1 MIAVFLI
8 GAAIVLLLHGFL
20 YRRSWFRNLSV
31 QVHFSRP
38 HICAREVLEL
48 TEIIEN
54 RKKLALPIVE
64 IGFRVPRG
72 LHFEDAE
79 NTLVS
84 DYVYKRD
91 IFAVSGMER
100 IVRRYHVTAQ
110 KRGFYSVSQLT
121 CHVPSRLFS
130 RIYMMDRSEQ
140 EEEAGLYVYAA
151 NVDCSMLMRSVEVIL
166 GEREISRRL
175 YEDPFVFS
183 SIRPYTM
190 QDPMKAI
197 NWKATA
203 KTGELMV
210 NTYASSA
217 AVRTKIFLDVSADPG
232 TPFSDSLRELAIAT
246 AASVIRRL
254 VKEQRDAELV
264 VNCSA
269 GAMTAG
275 MSAGARADAVQAA
288 GSKAGSAKGTG
299 IRTSAAQAARAGTG
313 SARAVGAGFAKGA
326 GVRTG
331 AAQTALPSPCVRFV
345 SCMGAEKLTAV
356 EEFLTTDFDEAPLLS
371 FTEILQSEVCFSAQ
385 SATRSS
391 VRSDGN
397 SSMRK
402 EGTLSVQREPGQNAS
417 HGAGDVFYIFLTYA
431 DSPSLRRQIHDLL
444 GPQAGGVLAVPSRTA
459 DQRRAEWDRNLYIL
473 PVYETGV

>member
-275 MSAGARADAVQAA
+275 MSAGARADAVQA
-288 GSKAGSAKGTG
+288 S
-299 IRTSAAQAARAGTG
+299 
-313 SARAVGAGFAKGA
+313 
-326 GVRTG
+326 
-331 AAQTALPSPCVRFV
+331 LPSPCVRFV

-402 EGTLSVQREPGQNAS
+402 EGTHSVQREPGQNAS

-431 DSPSLRRQIHDLL
+431 DSPSLRRQLHDLL

-459 DQRRAEWDRNLYIL
+459 DRRRAEWERNLYIL

>member
-275 MSAGARADAVQAA
+275 MSAGARA
-288 GSKAGSAKGTG
+288 
-299 IRTSAAQAARAGTG
+299 
-313 SARAVGAGFAKGA
+313 
-326 GVRTG
+326 G
-331 AAQTALPSPCVRFV
+331 AAQTALPSACVRFV

-402 EGTLSVQREPGQNAS
+402 EGTHSVQREPGQNAS

-459 DQRRAEWDRNLYIL
+459 DRRRAEWERNLYIL

>member
-275 MSAGARADAVQAA
+275 MSAGARADAVQ
-288 GSKAGSAKGTG
+288 
-299 IRTSAAQAARAGTG
+299 
-313 SARAVGAGFAKGA
+313 
-326 GVRTG
+326 
-331 AAQTALPSPCVRFV
+331 TALPSPCVRFV

-402 EGTLSVQREPGQNAS
+402 EGTHSVQREPGQNAS

-459 DQRRAEWDRNLYIL
+459 DRRRAEWERNLYIL

>member
-269 GAMTAG
+269 
-275 MSAGARADAVQAA
+275 SA
-288 GSKAGSAKGTG
+288 
-299 IRTSAAQAARAGTG
+299 
-313 SARAVGAGFAKGA
+313 
-326 GVRTG
+326 
-331 AAQTALPSPCVRFV
+331 
-345 SCMGAEKLTAV
+345 
-356 EEFLTTDFDEAPLLS
+356 TDFDEAPLLS

-402 EGTLSVQREPGQNAS
+402 EGTHSVQREPGQNAS

-459 DQRRAEWDRNLYIL
+459 DRRRAEWERNLYIL

>member
-269 GAMTAG
+269 SALAAG
-275 MSAGARADAVQAA
+275 MSAG
-288 GSKAGSAKGTG
+288 TG
-299 IRTSAAQAARAGTG
+299 A
-313 SARAVGAGFAKGA
+313 
-326 GVRTG
+326 G
-331 AAQTALPSPCVRFV
+331 AAQTALPSACVRFV

-402 EGTLSVQREPGQNAS
+402 EGTHSVQREPGQNAS

-459 DQRRAEWDRNLYIL
+459 DRRRAEWERNLYIL